1 LRKPPNGPGSWWL
14 ARLTQRRCGWHHRSE
29 PSRFERPMRVGQAAR
44 TGLLRERESD
54 NGPFRRSR
62 LLRSTLAEAR
72 CGDATPAEGS
82 RPPGSSG
89 ARRRDP
95 SVEPTRVWSS
105 GFWSRGTVVYS
116 TAHGPVAPL
125 SRSDLGRKTGC
136 TRVRPGLRLL
146 SRSTVRLVRPVS
158 AEASSTRPLQDQAQG
173 SIGAGALA
181 TATLPTDSAA
191 EQGLAAGRRQ
201 RSRRTQ
207 FATVPP
213 ASAAA

>member
-1 LRKPPNGPGSWWL
+1 M
-14 ARLTQRRCGWHHRSE
+14 H
-29 PSRFERPMRVGQAAR
+29 VGQAAR

-62 LLRSTLAEAR
+62 LLRSTLAGTR

-89 ARRRDP
+89 ARRRGP
-95 SVEPTRVWSS
+95 SVGPTRVWSS

-116 TAHGPVAPL
+116 TAPGPVAPL

-146 SRSTVRLVRPVS
+146 SRSIVRLVRPVS
-158 AEASSTRPLQDQAQG
+158 AEASSTRPLQDQAM
-173 SIGAGALA
+173 GASGQSRWRQRPCLR
-181 TATLPTDSAA
+181 T
-191 EQGLAAGRRQ
+191 RQ
-201 RSRRTQ
+201 RSKALRPADASGVGTRSSQLCLRPAQRPEPARRYRPSVT
-207 FATVPP
+207 TGRLLTRETLRRVGHDRGR
-213 ASAAA
+213 S